1 MMLNLS
7 SSKLSHLCFPT
18 ISDATAHTACVSRSS
33 HLTLPLTL
41 RGRRP
46 GRAERHAREDALAGE
61 GSCRAP
67 PAGDDGRRAGE
78 RVVGFASCVRS
89 LQPRARAERKSAP
102 AREPSRNRSAAHAG
116 GVELEI
122 VPESA
127 ILGAGR
133 GVRVKRAVSKKQLI
147 GSYLGAVSTSH
158 SGSKY
163 VFKVHARRHRPR
175 WVPAHVWRA
184 VQHRKKRLHIDGKP
198 STGKASLLTRMN
210 HPSGG
215 LKANARFCQDGTV
228 EALCDIEAGAELF
241 ASYGASLAQFLPD
254 HSA

>member
-1 MMLNLS
+1 M
-7 SSKLSHLCFPT
+7 
-18 ISDATAHTACVSRSS
+18 
-33 HLTLPLTL
+33 
-41 RGRRP
+41 
-46 GRAERHAREDALAGE
+46 
-61 GSCRAP
+61 
-67 PAGDDGRRAGE
+67 
-78 RVVGFASCVRS
+78 
-89 LQPRARAERKSAP
+89 
-102 AREPSRNRSAAHAG
+102 
-116 GVELEI
+116 
-122 VPESA
+122 
-127 ILGAGR
+127 
-133 GVRVKRAVSKKQLI
+133 SKKQLI